1 MTQAR
6 KPAKST
12 DKPDKRDQDAKLE
25 DELDEALEDTFPA
38 SDPIAVDPKPDRAPP
53 KPEKRKPGQTH

>member
-6 KPAKST
+6 KPASPTGQT
-12 DKPDKRDQDAKLE
+12 DQRDQDAKLE

-53 KPEKRKPGQTH
+53 KPEKRKPGQAH